1 MVKTF
6 SILKDQRGVA
16 LVIAL
21 LMIVVLTLIGLASTQ
36 TSIYDIKLSGNK
48 RGSTSAFYAAE
59 SGVQVVIAN
68 AENFNLLRKYVRNRY
83 DPFTDPNNANPTRAK
98 VTIEYD
104 TAMEGSPK
112 GSGFSAINFEYNHF
126 VIESTGQ
133 DQMDSGLAKAKC
145 TIEQKVVTFT
155 PTLQGGY

>member
-1 MVKTF
+1 MKTL
-6 SILKDQRGVA
+6 SILKDQTGVA

-21 LMIVVLTLIGLASTQ
+21 LMIVVLTLMGLASTQ

-59 SGVQVVIAN
+59 SGVQVVMASV
-68 AENFNLLRKYVRNRY
+68 ENFNLPGKYIRNRY
-83 DPFTDPNNANPTRAK
+83 DPFTDPKNPNPTKAR

-104 TAMEGSPK
+104 TTMEGSPK

-133 DQMDSGLAKAKC
+133 DQTDLGLAKSKC